1 MSVKVKQKV
10 TRATKKVK
18 YFSCRLELQ
27 NVLLHL
33 SMNSEKQKN
42 NILNFKVSE
51 HLKEAIIKGA
61 QRKGLTPSQF
71 VREVVKKY
79 IKYKEPEI
87 V

>member
-1 MSVKVKQKV
+1 
-10 TRATKKVK
+10 
-18 YFSCRLELQ
+18 
-27 NVLLHL
+27 
-33 SMNSEKQKN
+33 MNTEKQKN

-51 HLKEAIIKGA
+51 HLKEAIIKNA
-61 QRKGLTPSQF
+61 ERKGLTPSQF